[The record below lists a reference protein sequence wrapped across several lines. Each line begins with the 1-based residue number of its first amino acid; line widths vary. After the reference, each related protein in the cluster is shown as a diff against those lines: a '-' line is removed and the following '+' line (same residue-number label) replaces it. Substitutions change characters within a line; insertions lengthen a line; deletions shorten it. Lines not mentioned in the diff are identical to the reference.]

1 MKISTRLTL
10 ICALVGSMSLPG
22 AEIASDTVAET
33 PAAPVA
39 APKLSAAEEARVR
52 AIENFMSATKSQNRD
67 ERFTLLIEVLKDDP
81 AAIPP
86 RNYIRGMVDT
96 RADAR
101 KIADKLLE
109 ISAANPKQLGL
120 AALTFQMCYAANMLP
135 ADYLG
140 NISIVLDEISEPAKL
155 PDEVKGEYY
164 NVIGAY
170 SSALKQ
176 ARNYRE
182 GTKYF
187 AAELDRETSAYRAML
202 LRFAVDFEHFFSRF
216 GSRESR
222 WFGLVGSDRDAAK
235 ERFEQLFTELE
246 TLEQGATAEEADRN
260 IDFYLSVGK
269 PEAALRVAEKIAK
282 EKPLPANETRLAYTA
297 IAAQK
302 FDLVPPIVAK
312 LSKIDGWKG
321 VSQLISINSLLAQKK
336 YDQAQ
341 KEIRQ
346 LKVPIARDEFMLKLF
361 EAKKDYK
368 AMRDELNAMEKRL
381 SPGVEIDLAN
391 AVRQLVVAEK
401 LKDVELLNRIWKL
414 MVDTEQ
420 IESSEAAN
428 SVGYVAAELNVR
440 LDDAEKLIREAL
452 KGEPDNYAY
461 LDSMAWVLYRQGKY
475 AEAEKYIDLAL
486 RASEQEL
493 ARGVIYE
500 HKGDILMKLG
510 RKSEALAA
518 YREALDYAADDD
530 FDPARVEAKIKNLE

>member
-155 PDEVKGEYY
+155 PDEVKSEYY